1 MIRQCIMGIPKI
13 AICVNHTDN
22 PDAIPLRSGTKM
34 RKIILAATLA
44 TALCAC
50 TSQQYAQFNQRV
62 NDSISQTL
70 GTRPE
75 PPPPLEWKSE
85 TAIDYVPAPVP
96 SAQERADAAYASHIA
111 GMGSVPKVTFTPA
124 PEPKQPSAQGIDLV
138 DGAIVCRSYDLA
150 EFMFEQ
156 TNQARHYRRSIPP
169 ELARQAMLISGYD
182 DSREPKLAEYGCV
195 LVPAGTPLSIEKGNF
210 VPVVSGKL
218 PNGRRF
224 SGVTLPAMVGR

>member
-1 MIRQCIMGIPKI
+1 
-13 AICVNHTDN
+13 
-22 PDAIPLRSGTKM
+22 M

-124 PEPKQPSAQGIDLV
+124 SEPKQPIAQGMDLV
-138 DGAIVCRSYDLA
+138 DGAIVCSSLDLSNYIYSQ
-150 EFMFEQ
+150 M
-156 TNQARHYRRSIPP
+156 NMGRHARRSLPP
-169 ELARQAMLISGYD
+169 DLRRQAALINGED
-182 DSREPKLAEYGCV
+182 PGAEPKPSDYGCV
-195 LVPAGTPLSIEKGNF
+195 LVPAGTPLTIEQGNF

-224 SGVTLPAMVGR
+224 SGVTLPAMVQR